1 MALTKLQAW
10 YSYQM
15 DKPKVT
21 PKDFFLWIGTMVAL
35 YVGVFNY
42 IALVW
47 AYIDYVF
54 PDPLQY
60 YSGDPYQSG
69 ISWEMATLIV
79 VSPTFL
85 FLMWFIHREIKRD
98 PSRATIWI
106 RRWALYLT
114 LFVAAVSI
122 AVDLI
127 FVLYAFLN
135 GIDITTRFLLKA
147 LVVLF
152 VAAVGFMHFIADL
165 WGYWD
170 KFPAR
175 NRSVAYATGALVAIT
190 IVAGFFIVGT
200 PQQARLY
207 RLDARK
213 VNDLQN
219 IQSQV
224 VSYWQAKR
232 ALPASLADLNSALNG
247 FSVPTD
253 PQSGDA
259 YDYRATGMLAFELC
273 AEFNAQMQSNTSTAE
288 MTRAEAPYPMGVKG
302 SPAQESWQHG
312 VGKAC
317 FERTIDPAF
326 YPPLNQK
333 TP

>member
-1 MALTKLQAW
+1 
-10 YSYQM
+10 M

-21 PKDFFLWIGTMVAL
+21 PKDFFLWAGAMVAL

-47 AYIDYVF
+47 DYINYTF

-79 VSPTFL
+79 VSPIFL
-85 FLMWFIHREIKRD
+85 ALMWFIHREIKRD
-98 PSRATIWI
+98 SSRATIWI

-114 LFVAAVSI
+114 LFVASVTI
-122 AVDLI
+122 AVDCI
-127 FVLYAFLN
+127 FVLYQFLN

-152 VAAVGFMHFIADL
+152 VAALGFMHFLADL
-165 WGYWD
+165 WGYWE

-175 NRSVAYATGALVAIT
+175 NRSVAYGTAALVVIT

-207 RLDARK
+207 RLDAQK

-247 FSVPTD
+247 FSVPSD
-253 PQSGDA
+253 PQSGSS
-259 YDYRATGMLAFELC
+259 YLYRSTGQLSFELC
-273 AEFNAQMQSNTSTAE
+273 ANFNAEMQGPTLG
-288 MTRAEAPYPMGVKG
+288 MTRAIAPAPVGVKG
-302 SPAQESWQHG
+302 EPMPESWQHG
-312 VGKAC
+312 VGDAC
-317 FERTIDPAF
+317 FQRTIDPAF
-326 YPPLNQK
+326 YPPFNQK